1 MNETINI
8 NNSVIEDINQ
18 KNEIFIR
25 ELMNKD
31 SFMLDWYAGAILPK
45 HHPRYYEGRIE
56 VIIRNAFNSSYGTIN
71 FGKDEY
77 QISYDLVKNLYNYIE
92 SNIDKLINIAL
103 NQSTEMDEWGTRD
116 VLRIKFKSL
125 YISISGI
132 NASSEEEKNK
142 INRIKEDIKKIIINE
157 STLKEN
163 NSINNETIEIA
174 IKEIAGSTDIDKNN
188 LLSKLVKRII
198 DMPADVDT
206 SIAQLMNL
214 DNNSVAMVGP
224 LLQGEIFNL
233 LKAVCK
239 KINIRIEVNHDE
251 IGGLGYHY
259 KFKKVN

>member
-77 QISYDLVKNLYNYIE
+77 QISDDLVKNLYNYIE
-92 SNIDKLINIAL
+92 SNIEKLIKIAL
-103 NQSTEMDEWGTRD
+103 NQSTEMYEYGTRD

-125 YISISGI
+125 YISISGR
-132 NASSEEEKNK
+132 NESSEEEKNEIYK
-142 INRIKEDIKKIIINE
+142 IKEEIKNIICVNKKSTDNMEANDVNNITFEKAKEKAAAEASKHGKII
-157 STLKEN
+157 
-163 NSINNETIEIA
+163 ETIEENDEYWLFKAGFEDGHKDFDDGVGSIY
-174 IKEIAGSTDIDKNN
+174 ISKVDGSTRGLN
-188 LLSKLVKRII
+188 LW
-198 DMPADVDT
+198 DMDFT
-206 SIAQLMNL
+206 
-214 DNNSVAMVGP
+214 
-224 LLQGEIFNL
+224 
-233 LKAVCK
+233 
-239 KINIRIEVNHDE
+239 R
-251 IGGLGYHY
+251 
-259 KFKKVN
+259 KFKESAKVIYNYSEDK